1 MYAGKIVFAQVIEH
15 LPIHTFRR
23 CVQRYR
29 DHCQVQSFSCLD
41 LDASLYTVLQSL
53 SVTVFEKTP
62 IIQIL
67 THAAPA
73 TQQRQPCSQLNLFD

>member
-23 CVQRYR
+23 SVQRYR
-29 DHCQVQSFSCLD
+29 DHYKVQSFSCLD
-41 LDASLYTVLQSL
+41 LDAILYTVLQSL
-53 SVTVFEKTP
+53 SVTVFEKTL
-62 IIQIL
+62 IIQLL

-73 TQQRQPCSQLNLFD
+73 TRRRQSCNQLNLFD